1 MDMVIVYKANPES
14 VQTVLGLLRKEGF
27 NPATLE
33 NPSMP
38 AILGGAGEGTYL
50 ISITVPREE
59 ATGAKS
65 VLRKWDEARQPEV
78 EQATGK
84 LAGPLLFSVMV
95 VAVLAVIFLF
105 MGILLDAA
113 PLLFV
118 IGLVVIAL
126 LAKVVNN
133 TKPESKNSKSRI
145 RLRR

>member
-1 MDMVIVYKANPES
+1 MNMVVVYKANPES

-33 NPSMP
+33 NPGLAPVRS
-38 AILGGAGEGTYL
+38 GATYL
-50 ISITVPREE
+50 ISVTVPRDEVL
-59 ATGAKS
+59 GAKS
-65 VLRKWDEARQPEV
+65 VLSKWDEARQSEI
-78 EQATGK
+78 EQTTGK
-84 LAGPLLFSVMV
+84 LAGPLLFSVMA
-95 VAVLAVIFLF
+95 VAVLAIIFLF

-118 IGLVVIAL
+118 IWLVVFVL
-126 LAKVVNN
+126 LAKVVYN